1 MCSTVLHLADDLSY
15 EFCLSQRYTPL
26 EIIGVGS
33 FGVVATAIDHVTQR
47 LVAVKKV
54 ELSPASSGGDADG
67 GVGGGMAGVDA
78 CHMRMVLRE
87 VKILRVLHDDNCLRL
102 LDLDLATSPAA
113 EEGRVPDLYLVTEAM
128 QTDVAAVIQMER
140 DAIRHAQSS
149 QAAGSALA
157 AAGEEGPPP
166 RQVLSADVIQLISYQ
181 LFRAVAYLHERRILH
196 RDINPRNV
204 LLNANGHAKLCD
216 FGLARP
222 AFTSMKWRFAGSS
235 TSGSSGGSGGS
246 GGGGGGGG
254 SLGCTPYSAP
264 EVLLR
269 HRPIGPPAD
278 TWSAVC
284 VLLEMST
291 LVGPFLQQGQ
301 QGLCQG
307 DAARLQGWVDRL
319 GTPLK
324 QTLGRTKNKEA
335 KRILADDLPFR
346 HPPSFSSSS
355 SSSSSM
361 VDRYPEHSKHSIA
374 GTDAL
379 DMAAKVLQWE
389 PGDRAMPAQLL
400 SSSPYFANLAGHL
413 AGHLAGIA
421 AACGRSPLQ
430 VACGSS
436 SSSSN
441 TAQGHIDCGGNGGGD
456 GGGGGAYESPSEL
469 NESSVG
475 PSGGGS
481 SSEGKERSG
490 ERRGEGRDEEEGKV
504 GGGGGGDVGL
514 REEDFEYE
522 LQRKPPLTSRE
533 LVDLLCIEVANP
545 I

>member
-1 MCSTVLHLADDLSY
+1 MSEPCVPTVLHLADDLSY

-33 FGVVATAIDHVTQR
+33 FGVVATAIDHVTQQ
-47 LVAVKKV
+47 LVAIKKV
-54 ELSPASSGGDADG
+54 DLAPASPGGDADG
-67 GVGGGMAGVDA
+67 GVDA
-78 CHMRMVLRE
+78 RHMRMVLRE
-87 VKILRVLHDDNCLRL
+87 VKILRVLDDDNCLRL
-102 LDLDLATSPAA
+102 LGLEYDALPLH
-113 EEGRVPDLYLVTEAM
+113 LYLVTEAM

-140 DAIRHAQSS
+140 DAIRLVQSSS

-166 RQVLSADVIQLISYQ
+166 RRVLSADVIQLISYQ

-235 TSGSSGGSGGS
+235 TSGSSGSS
-246 GGGGGGGG
+246 VDSGGGGGGG

-284 VLLEMST
+284 VVLEMST

-301 QGLCQG
+301 QGLGQG

-324 QTLGRTKNKEA
+324 PTLGRTKNKEA

-346 HPPSFSSSS
+346 HPPSSSSS
-355 SSSSSM
+355 SS
-361 VDRYPEHSKHSIA
+361 VAERYPDHGKHSIA

-379 DMAAKVLQWE
+379 NMAAKVLQWE
-389 PGDRAMPAQLL
+389 PADRAMPAQLL
-400 SSSPYFANLAGHL
+400 SSSPYFADL
-413 AGHLAGIA
+413 AGHLAGINNA
-421 AACGRSPLQ
+421 HG
-430 VACGSS
+430 
-436 SSSSN
+436 N
-441 TAQGHIDCGGNGGGD
+441 IDCGGNGGGGSGGGSSDGGGSD
-456 GGGGGAYESPSEL
+456 GGGGGGGDSCESPSEL
-469 NESSVG
+469 NEFSVG
-475 PSGGGS
+475 PSDGGS
-481 SSEGKERSG
+481 GSDGKETRG
-490 ERRGEGRDEEEGKV
+490 ERRDEEEGKV

-514 REEDFEYE
+514 REKDFEYE

-533 LVDLLCIEVANP
+533 LVDLLCMEVANR